1 MEWLVRFCNKIL
13 KKLNIIKK
21 FLKKTP
27 VVNIYHYIKKFIV
40 KPKSQS
46 NESIIID
53 RIIDKFNISNTFIE
67 FGFSAWEFNCANL
80 ANGTRDKGG
89 EKWSGLLIDAD
100 PYNIKIANI
109 IFHKNIVSKHMW
121 LTLDTLE
128 IFTNF
133 NKEKKIG
140 ILSLDIDG
148 NEYWFLEKL
157 INFRP
162 DMVVCEFNIA
172 FGLLPISTP
181 YHPDFDRRKEHEQS
195 LYYGTSI
202 TALNYLCVKNDYSLV
217 DVSSNGVNAFFV
229 RNDLLTPET
238 NKLVPEN
245 IFKIKTYP
253 DGSTSAQNFELIKH
267 LPYVDVTNLKSSS
280 DSLGKILF

>member
-1 MEWLVRFCNKIL
+1 M
-13 KKLNIIKK
+13 KK
-21 FLKKTP
+21 FLKKT
-27 VVNIYHYIKKFIV
+27 VIANIYHYIKKFVV

-46 NESIIID
+46 DESKIIK
-53 RIIDKFNISNTFIE
+53 RIVDKFNIHNTFIE
-67 FGFSAWEFNCANL
+67 FGFSGWEFNCADL
-80 ANGTRDKGG
+80 ANETGNEGRI
-89 EKWSGLLIDAD
+89 KWEGLLIDAD
-100 PYNIKIANI
+100 SYNIKIANI

-128 IFTNF
+128 IFRNF
-133 NKEKKIG
+133 KREKKIG

-157 INFRP
+157 IDLRP
-162 DMVVCEFNIA
+162 DMIVCEFNIA
-172 FGLLPISTP
+172 FGLLPISIP
-181 YHPDFDRRKEHEQS
+181 YHPNFDYTKEHEKW
-195 LYYGTSI
+195 LYHGTSI
-202 TALNYLCVKNDYSLV
+202 TALNYLCVKNGYSFV

-238 NKLVPEN
+238 KKLIPEE

-267 LPYVDVTNLKSSS
+267 LPYVDVTNPKSSS
-280 DSLGKILF
+280 KSLGKIFF